1 VGPLFSSSKLGP
13 HLREAGGLG
22 IDKPLQMVRVSH
34 GNERFALNA
43 AIRESDEDGDD

>member
-1 VGPLFSSSKLGP
+1 VGPLFSSGKLGP

-22 IDKPLQMVRVSH
+22 IDKPLEMEWVSH

-43 AIRESDEDGDD
+43 AIRESHRDGDD